1 MFILAIV
8 RAVQTM
14 TLAEAVDKGV
24 IQLLNLTDSNQG
36 SKAHMIDSS
45 SPRPPHS
52 VSNVRSQ
59 TLPRRHS
66 PGSCNSCNSNGNSMR
81 QAFWNTLNRAL
92 LLLTSTQLCL
102 WSVSAAADEP
112 TGEVKIEVVFKP
124 EECSQSSKKGD
135 LMNAHYDGYLAENG
149 HQFYCR

>member
-1 MFILAIV
+1 
-8 RAVQTM
+8 
-14 TLAEAVDKGV
+14 
-24 IQLLNLTDSNQG
+24 
-36 SKAHMIDSS
+36 
-45 SPRPPHS
+45 
-52 VSNVRSQ
+52 
-59 TLPRRHS
+59 
-66 PGSCNSCNSNGNSMR
+66 MR
-81 QAFWNTLNRAL
+81 QTFWNTLNRAL